1 MELFFFQFPIACVFL
16 NDYDFGSR
24 FATVY
29 VPIFWKIFTN
39 ITFRVCKWWRI
50 SKRWEIFHHT
60 NRPFA
65 PAPPSLCSPM
75 SLQNLVPK
83 ATPRTPE
90 VFGGVVGG
98 GGNGSIFPKGCPVG
112 TRDPVAMV
120 GFFIP
125 RISEEIRNQDHL
137 HLFCSNGLVKKPPDP
152 TSFILE
158 CNIKKKTMFIHFLGS
173 NPLPR
178 MPVAT
183 ITSCGE
189 KNPSHR
195 WLQRWHFFY
204 LPNIG
209 ERWVS
214 VLKIAHLLVA
224 KNQHPMIAMSQLHYF
239 NHFSI
244 QSLKNRA
251 QTVQKKSQW
260 SKTSA

>member
-1 MELFFFQFPIACVFL
+1 M
-16 NDYDFGSR
+16 
-24 FATVY
+24 
-29 VPIFWKIFTN
+29 
-39 ITFRVCKWWRI
+39 
-50 SKRWEIFHHT
+50 
-60 NRPFA
+60 
-65 PAPPSLCSPM
+65 
-75 SLQNLVPK
+75 
-83 ATPRTPE
+83 
-90 VFGGVVGG
+90 VGG

-209 ERWVS
+209 ER
-214 VLKIAHLLVA
+214 
-224 KNQHPMIAMSQLHYF
+224 
-239 NHFSI
+239 
-244 QSLKNRA
+244 
-251 QTVQKKSQW
+251 
-260 SKTSA
+260 